1 MWCLH
6 SSALPLARQTNA
18 QLLCCLLSSIFLW
31 HFLISTLISS
41 WIYCLPFHDS
51 FGMEKKTSSNILNIF
66 SLMSFSKRPYRCLI
80 LLGFQNYCLHLLN
93 MMGFCIAI
101 PAFQLCSIVV
111 FLCVVVSFIDRKK
124 MCSIGSKQTAFL
136 GKHFF
141 VLIFFV
147 CFFES
152 QRRPHLMSI
161 CLLQSSGLQGWAEPI
176 WCC

>member
-1 MWCLH
+1 MVPTLI
-6 SSALPLARQTNA
+6 SSAPCKTNKCPTA
-18 QLLCCLLSSIFLW
+18 VLSPQFHISVTFSYFYPYIVLNLLSSIPWFLW
-31 HFLISTLISS
+31 N
-41 WIYCLPFHDS
+41 
-51 FGMEKKTSSNILNIF
+51 GKKKTSSNILNIF
-66 SLMSFSKRPYRCLI
+66 SLMSLSKRPYRCLI

-101 PAFQLCSIVV
+101 PAFQLWSIVV